1 MPTDL
6 SIIIPAFNEA
16 TRLPSTL
23 AKLGRYCAA
32 RPERI
37 EIILVDD
44 GSTDATADLLR
55 TPPVAAAN
63 LAWRT
68 LRNPG
73 NRGKGFSVRHG
84 MLDAEGE
91 RLLFTDAD
99 LSAPITELRKLEAAL
114 DAGADVAIGS
124 RRERTL
130 ITTHQ
135 SVFREN
141 AGRVFNAIV
150 RATLGLPYVDT
161 QCGFK
166 LFTRPSAMA
175 IFPLQRIERWGFDP
189 ELLFIARRC
198 GYKVKEVPVEWAH
211 AEGAKIRMIADSGRM
226 FADVLQI
233 RANAWRGCYPRKTRL
248 APVASLP
255 GKAGAGD

>member
-1 MPTDL
+1 MPTQL
-6 SIIIPAFNEA
+6 SIVIPALNEA
-16 TRLPSTL
+16 ARLPATL

-32 RPERI
+32 RPERF

-44 GSTDATADLLR
+44 GSTDNTAELLR
-55 TPPVAAAN
+55 SPPVAAAN
-63 LAWRT
+63 LTWRT

-84 MLDAEGE
+84 MLDAEGD

-99 LSAPITELRKLEAAL
+99 LSAPITELPKLEAAL
-114 DAGADVAIGS
+114 NAGADIAIGS
-124 RRERTL
+124 RRERKL
-130 ITTHQ
+130 ITAHQ

-166 LFTRPSAMA
+166 LFTRASALA

-189 ELLFIARRC
+189 ELLFIARRR

-211 AEGAKIRMIADSGRM
+211 ADGAKIRMVADSGRM
-226 FADVLQI
+226 FAEVIQI
-233 RANAWRGCYPRKTRL
+233 RGNAWRGCYPRTPRL
-248 APVASLP
+248 APATGLP
-255 GKAGAGD
+255 GKAGVGD